1 MIEKWY
7 LLGLLAV
14 LCFGVGSFFG
24 KLASLNDVQSR
35 VYFFEA
41 MGTLTVFFTYFIFK
55 KTEILCGFSFNYFA
69 LAMGLTWGIGT
80 VLFILALE
88 SSKLSLITPLTALY
102 PAVTV
107 ILAYLF
113 LAEKL
118 ELRELVGIL
127 LAILSIFLIVK

>member
-24 KLASLNDVQSR
+24 KLASLNDVQPR

-55 KTEILCGFSFNYFA
+55 KSEILSGFSFNYFA